1 MLKDCWTCEHFFYD
15 RSTDASDCKKADY
28 LTEAQFDEHFVN
40 DKPNCPCWSQIE
52 EYREG
57 IYE

>member
-15 RSTDASDCKKADY
+15 RSTDASDCKKSDY
-28 LTEAQFDEHFVN
+28 LTEAQF
-40 DKPNCPCWSQIE
+40 E
-52 EYREG
+52 EYTEG